1 MSRKTYVT
9 IMAGGIGSRFW
20 PLSRADKPKQ
30 FLDVLGVGKSLL
42 QLTVDRFATKF
53 PLENIFIVTNSAY
66 VEEVQQQ
73 IPSLKPEQIIAEP
86 LRKNTAPCIAYSA
99 FKFADL
105 DPEGVMIV
113 APADHLILET
123 DMFNQ
128 VLKTG
133 IEFVEEKN
141 ALLTLGIQPTRP
153 DTGYGYI
160 QYHDDDDAVK
170 KVKTFTEKPKV
181 ELAKTFLASGDF
193 LWNAGI
199 FIWSIRALID
209 GLEEH
214 LPDLYEIFKDGE
226 GSYNTEAETQ
236 FLDKAF
242 RLCPNI
248 SIDNGLMERASNV
261 YVIPSRFSW
270 SDLGTWASLYNNK
283 VKDPNQNVTSK
294 GQVHLKDTEGCMVY
308 VQGDKKLLLLQSVKD
323 LIVID
328 TEDVLLVCDRDEE
341 QKIKTAVT
349 DLSNKGLSDYI

>member
-1 MSRKTYVT
+1 MSSKTYVT

-42 QLTVDRFATKF
+42 QLTVDRFATQF
-53 PLENIFIVTNSAY
+53 PRENIFIVTNANY
-66 VEEVQQQ
+66 VEEVHQQLPDFKSGQ
-73 IPSLKPEQIIAEP
+73 VIAEP

-105 DPEGVMIV
+105 DPDGIMIV

-123 DMFNQ
+123 DMFNHI
-128 VLKTG
+128 LNTG
-133 IEFVEEKN
+133 IDFVQENE

-160 QYHDDDDAVK
+160 QYHDDNGSVK
-170 KVKTFTEKPKV
+170 KVKTFTEKPNV

-199 FIWSIRALID
+199 FIWSISALID
-209 GLEEH
+209 GLKSH

-226 GSYNTEAETQ
+226 GIYNTERETE
-236 FLDKAF
+236 FLAQAF

-248 SIDNGLMERASNV
+248 SIDYGLMERASNV
-261 YVIPSRFSW
+261 HVIPSRFSW

-283 VKDPNQNVTSK
+283 VKDAQNNVTSK
-294 GQVHLKDTEGCMVY
+294 GQVHLKETEGCMVY
-308 VQGDKKLLLLQSVKD
+308 VEGNKKLLLLQNVKD

-328 TEDVLLVCDRDEE
+328 TDDVLLVCDRNQE

-349 DLSNKGLSDYI
+349 ELSNKGLDKYL